1 MKKQFLFTGYVLLMG
16 TLLTGCGK
24 AHVWEEATCTS
35 PKTCTECGITEGE
48 ASGHTWI
55 EATCTSPRTCSVC
68 GAKKGRHQNIHG

>member
-48 ASGHTWI
+48 ASGHT
-55 EATCTSPRTCSVC
+55 C
-68 GAKKGRHQNIHG
+68 G